1 MWLYSGVVVFV
12 TKLPFLTVASSIKS
26 LSLKSSIP
34 LNARETDIFKRSA
47 PGAAKLLNPLE
58 LSVRFASSS
67 EFIVSSKIFNP
78 ILPVGVSLYWS
89 KIIVSE
95 LTVTKLPLIK

>member
-1 MWLYSGVVVFV
+1 MS
-12 TKLPFLTVASSIKS
+12 
-26 LSLKSSIP
+26 
-34 LNARETDIFKRSA
+34 LNAREQDIFKRSA

-78 ILPVGVSLYWS
+78 ILPVGVSLY
-89 KIIVSE
+89 
-95 LTVTKLPLIK
+95 